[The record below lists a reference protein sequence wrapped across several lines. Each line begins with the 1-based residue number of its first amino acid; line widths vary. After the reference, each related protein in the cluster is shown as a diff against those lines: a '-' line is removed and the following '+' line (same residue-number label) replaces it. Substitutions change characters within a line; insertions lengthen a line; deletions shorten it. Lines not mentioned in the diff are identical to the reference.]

1 MTDKNLNGITV
12 GDIEGQVCI
21 SIGGQNR
28 PLASF
33 IDWKTGMKAVS
44 TILQGVGPSNDITQ
58 AGSVRYATAKEELYA
73 KIYIKYLYSQIG
85 TDAEFERIIDTPA
98 TAEEQ
103 RIKER
108 YNTVVPL
115 FKSGINWYVGS

>member
-1 MTDKNLNGITV
+1 VLD
-12 GDIEGQVCI
+12 Q
-21 SIGGQNR
+21 
-28 PLASF
+28 
-33 IDWKTGMKAVS
+33 
-44 TILQGVGPSNDITQ
+44 
-58 AGSVRYATAKEELYA
+58 VRYATAKEELYA